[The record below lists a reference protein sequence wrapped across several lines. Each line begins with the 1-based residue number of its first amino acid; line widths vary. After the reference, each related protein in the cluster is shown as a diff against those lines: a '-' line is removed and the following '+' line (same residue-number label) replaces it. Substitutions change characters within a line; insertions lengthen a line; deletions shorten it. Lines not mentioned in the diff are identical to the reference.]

1 MVGPN
6 KCAIFA
12 AHISHQSHTNTMQ
25 VLNGNEVSK
34 ALREQIKQEVIAL
47 KNAGKKTPHLAAI
60 LVGTDGAS
68 MTYVGAK
75 EKDCKEVGF
84 DSTVLRFDASI
95 TEEELLAE
103 VEKINQN
110 ASIDGLIVQLPLPK
124 HINEKKIT
132 EAISYKKDVD
142 GFHPMNV
149 GLMFKGLP
157 CFLPATPFGIVKL
170 LEHYNIETIGKHCVV
185 IGRSDIV
192 GKPMSALMLQKNCT
206 VTVCHSRTVNI
217 EEHIKRA
224 DIVIAA
230 VGIPEYVKGS
240 MIKDGAVVIDVGITR
255 VEDATAKNGYRLKGD
270 VDYNSCAEKA
280 SYITPVPGGVGPMT
294 RVGLLLNTLNAVK
307 LA

>member
-1 MVGPN
+1 MRYFSGSVFNSIP
-6 KCAIFA
+6 
-12 AHISHQSHTNTMQ
+12 HHTMQ

-75 EKDCKEVGF
+75 EKDCQEVGF

-95 TEEELLAE
+95 TEAELLAE

-110 ASIDGLIVQLPLPK
+110 AAIDGLIVQLPLPK

-170 LEHYNIETIGKHCVV
+170 LEHYQIETSGKHCVV

-270 VDYNSCAEKA
+270 VEYASCAEKA

>member
-1 MVGPN
+1 
-6 KCAIFA
+6 
-12 AHISHQSHTNTMQ
+12 MQ
-25 VLNGNEVSK
+25 LLNGNEVSK
-34 ALREQIKQEVIAL
+34 KLREDIKAEVAQL
-47 KNAGKKTPHLAAI
+47 KAAGKKTPHLAAI
-60 LVGTDGAS
+60 LVGNDGAS

-95 TEEELLAE
+95 TEDELLAE
-103 VEKINQN
+103 VIKINN
-110 ASIDGLIVQLPLPK
+110 NPDIDGLIVQLPLPK
-124 HINEKKIT
+124 HINEKRVT
-132 EAISYKKDVD
+132 ETIDYKKDVD

-170 LEHYNIETIGKHCVV
+170 LEHYNLETNGKHCVV

-206 VTVCHSRTVNI
+206 VTVCHSRTVGI
-217 EEHIKRA
+217 EEHIQRA

-230 VGIPEYVKGS
+230 VGIPEYVKAH

-255 VEDATAKNGYRLKGD
+255 VEDASAKSGYKLKGD
-270 VDYNSCAEKA
+270 VDFNGCAEKA
-280 SYITPVPGGVGPMT
+280 SWITPVPGGVGPMT

-307 LA
+307 LKP

>member
-1 MVGPN
+1 
-6 KCAIFA
+6 
-12 AHISHQSHTNTMQ
+12 MQ
-25 VLNGNEVSK
+25 ILNGNEVSK
-34 ALREQIKQEVIAL
+34 KLREDIKNEVATL
-47 KNAGKKTPHLAAI
+47 KAAGKKTPHLAAI
-60 LVGTDGAS
+60 LVGNDGAS

-75 EKDCKEVGF
+75 EKDCMEVGF

-95 TEEELLAE
+95 TEEALLAE
-103 VEKINQN
+103 VEKINN
-110 ASIDGLIVQLPLPK
+110 NPDIDGLIVQLPLPK
-124 HINEKKIT
+124 HINEKKVT
-132 EAISYKKDVD
+132 ETIDYRKDVD

-157 CFLPATPFGIVKL
+157 CFLPATPYGIVKII
-170 LEHYNIETIGKHCVV
+170 EHYGIETNGKHCVV

-230 VGIPEYVKGS
+230 VGIPDYVKAH

-255 VEDATAKNGYRLKGD
+255 VEDASTKSGYRLKGD
-270 VDYNSCAEKA
+270 VAYEECAAKA

-307 LA
+307 NK

>member
-1 MVGPN
+1 
-6 KCAIFA
+6 
-12 AHISHQSHTNTMQ
+12 MQ
-25 VLNGNEVSK
+25 ILNGNEVSK
-34 ALREQIKQEVIAL
+34 KLREEIKNEVAIL
-47 KNAGKKTPHLAAI
+47 KNVGKKTPHLAAI
-60 LVGTDGAS
+60 LVGSDGAS
-68 MTYVGAK
+68 MTYVAAK

-84 DSTVLRFDASI
+84 DSTVLRFDATM
-95 TEEELLAE
+95 TEAELIAE
-103 VEKINQN
+103 VEKINN
-110 ASIDGLIVQLPLPK
+110 NPAIDGLIVQLPLPK
-124 HINEKKIT
+124 HINEKKVT
-132 EAISYKKDVD
+132 ETIDYRKDVD

-157 CFLPATPFGIVKL
+157 CFLPATPYGIIKL
-170 LEHYNIETIGKHCVV
+170 LEHYNIETNGKHCVV

-206 VTVCHSRTVNI
+206 VTVCHSRTINI

-230 VGIPEYVKGS
+230 VGIPEYVKAH

-255 VEDATAKNGYRLKGD
+255 VEDASTKSGYRLKGD
-270 VDYNSCAEKA
+270 VAYEECATKA

-307 LA
+307 NK

>member
-1 MVGPN
+1 
-6 KCAIFA
+6 
-12 AHISHQSHTNTMQ
+12 MQ
-25 VLNGNEVSK
+25 ILNGNEVSK
-34 ALREQIKQEVIAL
+34 KLREEIKNKVVML
-47 KNAGKKTPHLAAI
+47 KNEGKKIPHLAAI
-60 LVGTDGAS
+60 LVGSDGAS
-68 MTYVGAK
+68 MTYVAAK

-84 DSTVLRFDASI
+84 DSTVLRFDATM
-95 TEEELLAE
+95 TEAELIAE
-103 VEKINQN
+103 VEKINN
-110 ASIDGLIVQLPLPK
+110 NPAIDGLIVQLPLPK
-124 HINEKKIT
+124 HINEKKVT
-132 EAISYKKDVD
+132 ETIDYQKDVD

-157 CFLPATPFGIVKL
+157 CFLPATPYGIIKL
-170 LEHYNIETIGKHCVV
+170 LEYYNIETNGKHCVV

-230 VGIPEYVKGS
+230 VGIPEYVKAH

-255 VEDATAKNGYRLKGD
+255 VEDASTKSGYRLKGD
-270 VDYNSCAEKA
+270 VAYEECATKA

-307 LA
+307 NK